1 MNNKLLTRDVGK
13 LPAIKRSPMSFYSLV
28 TIYIMLILAPWALS
42 YIEGLQIR
50 GWYEELVT
58 LLSISG
64 MAMMLCQFTL
74 LNGRVD
80 AINSRIGV
88 DNSMRVHNKAGEYL
102 AILFFLHPFLIGLP
116 RFIVAPSFALDN
128 LWIMFTSAES
138 ATGVYAWSL
147 LIVLVLMAIKKNK
160 IGLSYEAW
168 RYTHSVGFV
177 AVIIL
182 ATHHAVT
189 VGRHGRYNL
198 WFDVLWIAL
207 CAVAVS
213 VVAYVYFIRPR
224 SVSKRPFTVVDCHKG
239 SADDWYLTIKKDA
252 DFQFEFDAGQ
262 FVWINTSGSAFKRNE
277 HPFSIASSPRSLP
290 ELSFVIRNLGDY
302 TKQLGK
308 LQTGQ
313 RVWVDGPHGVFTL
326 NARNAQGIVLLA
338 GGAGIGPIIGILRDL
353 KNRADTRPIRLIYGN
368 RNMAQMMF
376 LDELIDMAKNMNLV
390 TTLVL
395 NDTPDDFPPIG
406 FQGHKGFINQSV
418 IEASGEGYNTQN
430 WDYYICGPQP
440 MVKAVE
446 TTLQQLDI
454 PQSRILYEQLGF

>member
-1 MNNKLLTRDVGK
+1 MNRHVNGDVGQ

-28 TIYIMLILAPWALS
+28 GIYIILILIPWAFS
-42 YIEGLQIR
+42 YIEGLAIR
-50 GWYEELVT
+50 GWYEELIS

-80 AINSRIGV
+80 AINNRIGV
-88 DNSMRVHNKAGEYL
+88 DNSMRVHNKAGEIL
-102 AILFFLHPFLIGLP
+102 GILFFLHPFLIGLP

-128 LWIMFTSAES
+128 LWLMFTSAES

-147 LIVLVLMAIKKNK
+147 LIVLVLMAIKKK
-160 IGLSYEAW
+160 KLKMSYEAW

-189 VGRHGRYNL
+189 VGRHGRYNA
-198 WFDVLWIAL
+198 WFDTLWIVL
-207 CAVAVS
+207 CAVAVG

-224 SVSKRPFTVVDCHKG
+224 SVSKRPFKVVACKKA
-239 SADDWYLTIKKDA
+239 STDDWYLTIEKDGNFSF
-252 DFQFEFDAGQ
+252 DFDAGQ
-262 FVWINTSGSAFKRNE
+262 FVWINTSSSAFQRNE

-290 ELSFVIRNLGDY
+290 QVSFVIRSLGDY
-302 TKQLGK
+302 TRQLHK
-308 LQTGQ
+308 LKPGQ

-326 NARNAQGIVLLA
+326 NARNAEGIVLIA
-338 GGAGIGPIIGILRDL
+338 GGAGIGPIIGILREL
-353 KNRADTRPIRLIYGN
+353 RARGDTRPVRLLYGN
-368 RNMAQMMF
+368 RTIEQMMF
-376 LDELIDMAKNMNLV
+376 IDELRDMAEALDLQ
-390 TTLVL
+390 TTLIL
-395 NDTPDDFPPIG
+395 NEAPESFPPEHFKGHIG
-406 FQGHKGFINQSV
+406 FIDIGVIQDASTGHNNV
-418 IEASGEGYNTQN
+418 N

-446 TTLQQLDI
+446 AHLSNMNI
-454 PQSRILYEQLGF
+454 ARERILYEQLGF